1 MIEHIQKI
9 LEQQL
14 WFCWWERWVMV
25 MVEFMDGKVLVR
37 KFLIVIILII
47 IVIILF
53 NHNTSVQ
60 Q

>member
-1 MIEHIQKI
+1 
-9 LEQQL
+9 
-14 WFCWWERWVMV
+14 MV